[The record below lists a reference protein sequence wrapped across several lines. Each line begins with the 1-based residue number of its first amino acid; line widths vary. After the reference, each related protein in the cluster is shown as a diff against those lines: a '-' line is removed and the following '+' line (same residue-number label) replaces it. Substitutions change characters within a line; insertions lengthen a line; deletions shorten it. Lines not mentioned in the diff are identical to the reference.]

1 MITLSFDEVSQEP
14 LYEQLYRHIRQKIEE
29 GKLSAGERLPS
40 KRKMADHL
48 RVSLR
53 TVENAYAQLMVEGY
67 VEAKQKKAYYVRSIA
82 QVQVSFVPSK
92 NHNGI
97 PPLTA
102 PTESAFVFD
111 LRTNKVSSEDFPFST
126 WSKLMR
132 ENLRNRGKSWLEPSH
147 PQGNGELRQAIVHYL
162 RQFRNMDVCAEQ
174 VIIGAGSEYLLGL
187 LTELLPDKCFALEN
201 PTYHKPARILSS
213 RNVPFD
219 SIAMDSEGISISSL
233 RETPASVVLT
243 APSHHFPLGT
253 VMSVNRR
260 RQLLQWAS
268 ESEDRFLIEDD
279 YDSEFRYALRP
290 VPSLHSLDPAG
301 KVIYMNTFTR
311 TLAPSL
317 RIAYVIL
324 PPILLRQ
331 YQERLMFY
339 ACTVSEFEQ
348 ASLKEFIGGGYYERH
363 LNRVRTAHKI
373 RRDALLKG
381 LKPLEGIVD
390 VHGQEAGLHLLVTA
404 TNGLTEDQLINRARN
419 VGIGVYGLSDYFL
432 SPFGEAHTVLLGY
445 GGYSPSQLEY
455 AASLLVQAWS
465 DYEEK

>member
-1 MITLSFDEVSQEP
+1 MITLSFDEAGHEP
-14 LYEQLYRHIRQKIEE
+14 LYEQLYRHIRQEIEE
-29 GKLSAGERLPS
+29 GKLLAEDRLPS

-53 TVENAYAQLMVEGY
+53 TVENAYTQLVVEGY
-67 VEAKQKKAYYVRSIA
+67 VEAVQKKAYYVRSIA
-82 QVQVSFVPSK
+82 QAQVQPIQARHVSMP
-92 NHNGI
+92 HI
-97 PPLTA
+97 PASVAHA
-102 PTESAFVFD
+102 PIID
-111 LRTNKVSSEDFPFST
+111 LRTNKVSSEDFPFAT

-147 PQGNGELRQAIVHYL
+147 PQGNGELRQEIVHYL

-174 VIIGAGSEYLLGL
+174 LIIGAGSEYLLGL
-187 LTELLPDKCFALEN
+187 LTELLPGNRFALEN
-201 PTYHKPARILSS
+201 PTYHKPARILRS
-213 RNVPFD
+213 RHVPFD
-219 SIAMDSEGISISSL
+219 AIAMDSEGISINSL
-233 RETPASVVLT
+233 RQSSASVVLT

-279 YDSEFRYALRP
+279 YDSEFRFALRP
-290 VPSLHSLDPAG
+290 VPSLHSLDPAR

-317 RIAYVIL
+317 RIAYVVL
-324 PPILLRQ
+324 PPVLLQQ

-348 ASLKEFIGGGYYERH
+348 TTLKEFIGGGYYERH
-363 LNRVRTAHKI
+363 LNRVRTAHKS

-381 LKPLEGIVD
+381 LKPLEKTADIRGR
-390 VHGQEAGLHLLVTA
+390 EAGLHLLVTA
-404 TNGLTEDQLINRARN
+404 KNGLTEHQLINCAHD
-419 VGIGVYGLSDYFL
+419 IGVNVYGLSDYFL
-432 SPFGEAHTVLLGY
+432 SSFGETHTVLLGY
-445 GGYSPSQLEY
+445 GGYSPPQLEE
-455 AASLLVQAWS
+455 AAGLLVRAWS
-465 DYEEK
+465 